1 MTKLS
6 KLGPPIPGK
15 LHGGEDS
22 RKSGISIRAPILGK
36 RWTSGICAN
45 AATYEYILAE
55 PGDPTHSSEFML
67 SELGPP
73 IPGNRREGD
82 PADEQ
87 EDF

>member
-6 KLGPPIPGK
+6 KLDPPSPASCTAAK
-15 LHGGEDS
+15 TS
-22 RKSGISIRAPILGK
+22 RKSGISIRARIVGK

-45 AATYEYILAE
+45 AATYEYSLAD
-55 PGDPTHSSEFML
+55 PSDPTHSSEFML